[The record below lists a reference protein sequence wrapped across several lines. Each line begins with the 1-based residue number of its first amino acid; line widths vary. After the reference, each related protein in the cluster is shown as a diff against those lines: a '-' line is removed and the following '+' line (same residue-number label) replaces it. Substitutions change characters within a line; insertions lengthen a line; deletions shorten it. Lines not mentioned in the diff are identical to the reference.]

1 MIMSKR
7 TLIDEIAKMKNCS
20 RVEALEFIDAF
31 QSIMTEHLLNE
42 GKIQIHN
49 LGTFSIRERAGR
61 SGRNPRTGEPIDIP
75 ARRAV
80 TFKPSKNLVHRLN
93 PKKQAH

>member
-1 MIMSKR
+1 MILSKKA
-7 TLIDEIAKMKNCS
+7 LIDEIAKTKNCS

-31 QSIMTEHLLNE
+31 QSVITEHLLNE

-49 LGTFSIRERAGR
+49 LGTFQIRQRAAR
-61 SGRNPRTGEPIDIP
+61 TGRNPRTGELIDIP

-80 TFKPSKNLVHRLN
+80 TFKASRNMVRRLN
-93 PKKQAH
+93 KDSH

>member
-1 MIMSKR
+1 MIMSKK
-7 TLIDEIAKMKNCS
+7 TLIDEIARTKNCS

-31 QSIMTEHLLNE
+31 QCVMTEHLLNE

-49 LGTFSIRERAGR
+49 LGTFQVRHRAGR
-61 SGRNPRTGEPIDIP
+61 SGRNPRTGELIDIP

-93 PKKQAH
+93 QKELAR